1 MLDDE
6 SAPQFPINFTVT
18 LVSPTLVTGDS
29 EIGRGDT
36 ISVPQDWA
44 TDGSLNTDGFY
55 VSLIRESVY
64 NRNCGDAGG
73 FFIVGEYTTC
83 DVTDVDNSSPQPA
96 LPTLVPG
103 RESQTQLV
111 LTRNQIQSWTA
122 GQSKIAEGGW
132 YFKLWVNPWIE
143 FNLPVSDG
151 MFIGN
156 SKWIAVRAFETAAER
171 DAAQPLSQNNQPSLG
186 PGTSANDYA
195 GLGVDPIGPIL
206 SLVNSILGVVVWI
219 VRQIVWALS
228 NWVVLPILDI
238 TLSLDGAN
246 IASIVYVGW
255 TYVRDFVNMFFILIL
270 IVLGFA
276 TILRIESYN
285 YRHILVELI
294 LMAVLVNFSL
304 VIARIIVQVADLLQ
318 FAFLSRDEGLAGLR
332 NMYKLLTIDQV
343 GAIQGFSWNTP
354 RALAS
359 TATILFGF
367 AMELMAFV
375 TFGAVAIYMLIR
387 VTALWILM
395 IISPFA
401 YALRILPSTHHYAEE
416 WWHNFLKYAFFAP
429 IMAFFLRM
437 TIALHDQGLRIT
449 QGTHFAS
456 QNDGLATDIQSY
468 FAQSSAA
475 TNVPIQATLELVI
488 IYVIVLAFM
497 WAGLMVANKMGVYG
511 ADMITDLAK
520 KGIGAGTWPLRALSG
535 AAVRYGATKY
545 DEKTLGL
552 ASGNALQKAAYAVLH
567 PIKFRKAMSSDAE
580 KDREK
585 AKHLAEAAALK
596 VKRETPLLKR
606 QGKDPMFHA
615 LTEQGEEE
623 LSERYGAYSGNE
635 SEEVKRTAELEA
647 AARGGDKKAARML
660 IAQTF
665 RNAKGKHINQV
676 LAEQKE
682 GLAYT
687 HANLSS
693 YFNGL
698 QKDGVFSENVNEE
711 LQTQLSEIGYDIGD
725 ATLTELSDGGH
736 PLEVEETELS
746 LSGKAKEKFW
756 NPKTGKMEERTLKE
770 YRYKG
775 TKQLLD
781 AIAEVQADPTTTEAN
796 YDEKV
801 RSLAKAKGL
810 DDHSLQNAQ
819 RALTNIRNRNINVS
833 KVDKFNLFHNSLFTT
848 KFVLQADGTVK
859 NEVVLG
865 DGGDQAFLNIQAG
878 DLWRAGRNGIPDKSK
893 EWIKKMFEQSKGNAE
908 IVKSKLE
915 DSYRTWLAARNEYK
929 SADDIKIEVAKKV
942 EDFAKMAYA
951 SQFAAGVDAI
961 NGAVKQS
968 GVVGIA
974 PEDMTARA
982 QYLLNSIMK
991 GIPIVVPKT

>member
-1 MLDDE
+1 MIGAKIKTQKYKIITTVFLAVLVLFPNFSAASTYSIRDFKFQVNVADIEQNVIEVVLDDE

-318 FAFLSRDEGLAGLR
+318 FAFLSRDEGLA
-332 NMYKLLTIDQV
+332 
-343 GAIQGFSWNTP
+343 
-354 RALAS
+354 
-359 TATILFGF
+359 
-367 AMELMAFV
+367 
-375 TFGAVAIYMLIR
+375 
-387 VTALWILM
+387 
-395 IISPFA
+395 
-401 YALRILPSTHHYAEE
+401 ALRIVPSTHHYAEE

-488 IYVIVLAFM
+488 IYVIVLALM

-545 DEKTLGL
+545 DEKTLSL

-647 AARGGDKKAARML
+647 AARGGDKKAA
-660 IAQTF
+660 
-665 RNAKGKHINQV
+665 
-676 LAEQKE
+676 
-682 GLAYT
+682 
-687 HANLSS
+687 
-693 YFNGL
+693 
-698 QKDGVFSENVNEE
+698 
-711 LQTQLSEIGYDIGD
+711 
-725 ATLTELSDGGH
+725 
-736 PLEVEETELS
+736 
-746 LSGKAKEKFW
+746 
-756 NPKTGKMEERTLKE
+756 
-770 YRYKG
+770 
-775 TKQLLD
+775 
-781 AIAEVQADPTTTEAN
+781 
-796 YDEKV
+796 
-801 RSLAKAKGL
+801 
-810 DDHSLQNAQ
+810 
-819 RALTNIRNRNINVS
+819 
-833 KVDKFNLFHNSLFTT
+833 
-848 KFVLQADGTVK
+848 
-859 NEVVLG
+859 
-865 DGGDQAFLNIQAG
+865 
-878 DLWRAGRNGIPDKSK
+878 
-893 EWIKKMFEQSKGNAE
+893 
-908 IVKSKLE
+908 
-915 DSYRTWLAARNEYK
+915 
-929 SADDIKIEVAKKV
+929 
-942 EDFAKMAYA
+942 
-951 SQFAAGVDAI
+951 
-961 NGAVKQS
+961 
-968 GVVGIA
+968 
-974 PEDMTARA
+974 
-982 QYLLNSIMK
+982 
-991 GIPIVVPKT
+991 